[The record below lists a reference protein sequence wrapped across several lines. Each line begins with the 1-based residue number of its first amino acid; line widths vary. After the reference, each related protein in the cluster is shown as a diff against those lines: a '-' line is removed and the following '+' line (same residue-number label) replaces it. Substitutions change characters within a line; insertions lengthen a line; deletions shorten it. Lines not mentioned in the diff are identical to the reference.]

1 MVRVVAEAHGS
12 CVCLKMIAVGYPP
25 PEPFLTRFGGAT
37 ELGTFLWIQLRGFFA
52 QDEGGADDDLHVTHQ
67 PSLPC
72 SMVYDCARVFDAR
85 LTTVCA
91 QCSPIHFCRCNCNT
105 PRSLSLSSCFID
117 CYFKEQVSK
126 TRSKKV
132 CTTYT
137 HYTYAYMYVKG
148 VFSDCCCTRC
158 PHYA

>member
-1 MVRVVAEAHGS
+1 
-12 CVCLKMIAVGYPP
+12 MIVVGYPP

-137 HYTYAYMYVKG
+137 LH
-148 VFSDCCCTRC
+148 SLTRTC
-158 PHYA
+158 MQKVSFLIVVVPGARTTHKNKKSGPNRERTFRL